1 MKQAFAI
8 TMLSCVF
15 VVLAACASVESFLQK
30 DTLAAQL
37 LVQEATA
44 RVIEVGH
51 STAERYQRAQTI
63 ARTAAAI
70 KVSFDTSV
78 TTLPGLVQ
86 LAEARIAALHLQPS
100 DAIIA
105 QALVGALS
113 ERIAAKVC
121 PGTDPNA
128 VCTIPADKT
137 VFVDTVLVW
146 VTQATALYPPA

>member
-8 TMLSCVF
+8 TALACLF
-15 VVLAACASVESFLQK
+15 VVLGACASVESFLQK

-37 LVQEATA
+37 LVQEATT

-51 STAERYQRAQTI
+51 SPAERYQRAQNI
-63 ARTAAAI
+63 ARTVAAI

-86 LAEARIAALHLQPS
+86 LATARIAALNLAPS
-100 DAIIA
+100 DQILA
-105 QALVGALS
+105 QALVGALA

-121 PGTDPNA
+121 PGTDPNTA
-128 VCTIPADKT
+128 CTIPADKT
-137 VFVDTVLVW
+137 VFVDTVLAW
-146 VTQATALYPPA
+146 VTQATAFYRPS